1 MECPVSR
8 HPGLRSQNDINP
20 RARDRPGMRDSDRPC
35 QAGALAAAQRRG
47 PCRCDVPRAANARTR
62 VRPRAARVA
71 EGAGADSATA
81 SVVPAPGEP
90 TAWQGRSQ
98 GWGCLA
104 PKRAALR
111 EDGRP
116 QDGTPGRAAR
126 ELPPSPPAPGP
137 GPAPIQ
143 GGPGGRL
150 RVAHLRP

>member
-1 MECPVSR
+1 MSR

-116 QDGTPGRAAR
+116 QDGTPGVQRASCHRHRPRPVPVPLRSREAR
-126 ELPPSPPAPGP
+126 A
-137 GPAPIQ
+137 
-143 GGPGGRL
+143 GGSGSRT
-150 RVAHLRP
+150 